1 TISFG
6 HMLLGWA
13 NPSAPSFDCTELLKV
28 ELSREL
34 CGGLLLD
41 CVALLWIYRI
51 TPPEPP
57 PITFAF
63 MSIHVIGDHHFFVCH
78 LRQLMRP
85 ASNCFLLL
93 RIYVNT

>member
-1 TISFG
+1 MAFMTISFG

-13 NPSAPSFDCTELLKV
+13 NPSAPSFEVELLKA
-28 ELSREL
+28 ELLRAL

-41 CVALLWIYRI
+41 CVALLIYRI

-63 MSIHVIGDHHFFVCH
+63 MSIHVIGDHRFFVCH
-78 LRQLMRP
+78 LRQLMR
-85 ASNCFLLL
+85 AC
-93 RIYVNT
+93 